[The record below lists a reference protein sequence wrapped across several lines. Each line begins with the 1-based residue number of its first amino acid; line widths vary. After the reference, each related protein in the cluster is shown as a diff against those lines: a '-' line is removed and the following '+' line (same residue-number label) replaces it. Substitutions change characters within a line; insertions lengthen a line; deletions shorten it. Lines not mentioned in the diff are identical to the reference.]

1 MIIIFS
7 YHKLQKI
14 PAKREFFDDPLPFET
29 KLPKKCQHY
38 IVLTLSWVV
47 IALEGDGQFRKVS
60 RPPKPANSANA
71 LTIPRAYWSPFGTSG
86 SVMANMMPR
95 PCSMQPSR
103 DTSASGSSPH
113 QFVTREAKLTLIHA
127 SQISRSSG
135 PLDLETHV
143 GSNIPIC
150 PSISYKGG
158 KLPVASGDF
167 PVLFFDHR
175 TI

>member
-1 MIIIFS
+1 MIIIFFLPQITKNTSKTRVFRRPAAFRNQAPQKMPALHCS
-7 YHKLQKI
+7 YTLLGCYRIGEWRTI
-14 PAKREFFDDPLPFET
+14 PK
-29 KLPKKCQHY
+29 
-38 IVLTLSWVV
+38 
-47 IALEGDGQFRKVS
+47 GS

-135 PLDLETHV
+135 PLDLETPRRLQY
-143 GSNIPIC
+143 SNL
-150 PSISYKGG
+150 SKY
-158 KLPVASGDF
+158 
-167 PVLFFDHR
+167 
-175 TI
+175 